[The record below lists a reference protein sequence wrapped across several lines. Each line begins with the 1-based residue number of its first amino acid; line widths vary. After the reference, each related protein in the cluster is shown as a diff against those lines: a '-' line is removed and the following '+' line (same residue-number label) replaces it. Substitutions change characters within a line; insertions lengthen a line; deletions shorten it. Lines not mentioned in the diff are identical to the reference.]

1 MKPAF
6 SLLAVAVLAAGQPSA
21 AQPSAAR
28 SARAGNPAEIR
39 SALAFYGTC
48 IVKREAEI
56 ARKQVLSG
64 EFLDPRSAEGKRL
77 VQKECLSDRVTEAR
91 FNDASL
97 KGAMADALVSRE
109 LGRLTATSF
118 DGVPAL
124 TYAQPWPVRLTDRN
138 GSDLSPERIAAQQR
152 KYDEKLAEVA
162 RAKMAECVTR
172 TAGTQVRAML
182 ATPAASAAELAAL
195 QAVAPSLSGC
205 LPAGQTIG
213 FDRMTLRGALAVA
226 YYRLASAAQPT
237 GAAQ

>member
-1 MKPAF
+1 MKPVVA
-6 SLLAVAVLAAGQPSA
+6 LLAVAVLAAGQPA
-21 AQPSAAR
+21 AAR
-28 SARAGNPAEIR
+28 QARAADPAEIR
-39 SALAFYGTC
+39 AALGFYGAC
-48 IVKREAEI
+48 IVKREGEI
-56 ARKQVLSG
+56 ASKTVLSG
-64 EFLDPRSAEGKRL
+64 EFLDTRSDEGKRL
-77 VQKECLSDRVTEAR
+77 VQKECLADRVTVAR
-91 FNDASL
+91 FNDAAL
-97 KGAMADALVSRE
+97 KGAMADALVARS
-109 LGRLTATSF
+109 LDRLTATSF

-124 TYAQPWPVRLTDRN
+124 TYAEPWPVRLTDRN

-152 KYDEKLAEVA
+152 KYDEKLGEVA